1 MNGWNT
7 YKNFEKIIISTNVEG
22 RMNDLKNHEYLHFLL
37 DSLDNLD
44 LETQVFLT
52 RLLIY
57 FSDDNRTLEDDELI
71 LPLLFKKN
79 NE

>member
-1 MNGWNT
+1 MN
-7 YKNFEKIIISTNVEG
+7 E
-22 RMNDLKNHEYLHFLL
+22 LKNHEYLHLL
-37 DSLDNLD
+37 LNSLDNLD

-71 LPLLFKKN
+71 LPLIFQKN